1 MREIPA
7 IAIFEALPGKEDEA
21 RQTLRA
27 LLQLLAAKGYSRDLL
42 FHDPVKN
49 RYFALRYWASEEARA
64 RAHEDPEVHT
74 FWAKLG
80 HEINMLEVYE
90 RLEQVGTK
98 FTTEDTEGTDG
109 KTRA

>member
-1 MREIPA
+1 MSNEIPA
-7 IAIFEALPGKEDEA
+7 IAIFEPLPGKEEDA
-21 RQTLRA
+21 RGTLRA
-27 LLQLLAAKGYSRDLL
+27 LLQTLAAKGYSRDLL

-90 RLEQVGTK
+90 SLEQVGIT
-98 FTTEDTEGTDG
+98 
-109 KTRA
+109 